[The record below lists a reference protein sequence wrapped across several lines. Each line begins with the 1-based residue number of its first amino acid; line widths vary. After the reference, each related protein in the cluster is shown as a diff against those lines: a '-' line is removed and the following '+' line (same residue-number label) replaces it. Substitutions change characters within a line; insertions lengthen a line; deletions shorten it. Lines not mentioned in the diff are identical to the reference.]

1 MYLKVVDIVNVN
13 FRNIYYNLESLRI
26 RNGLNKKKLSEVID
40 VSYNVYLRNEKEPDK
55 FTIGELYKL
64 KEFFNINSIE
74 DLLK

>member
-40 VSYNVYLRNEKEPDK
+40 VWYNVYLRNEKEPDK

-64 KEFFNINSIE
+64 KEFFNIN
-74 DLLK
+74 

>member
-1 MYLKVVDIVNVN
+1 MNVN